1 MAELKIARRYAK
13 SLLGLAQER
22 NIADKVFADME
33 LVHATCEASREFVLL
48 LRNPIVQGDKKEAVI
63 NALFGGKLDALTSA
77 FVNII
82 IRKGRE
88 SILDGMAAE
97 YIRIYKDNRGIVIAN
112 VTTAVKMDDSIRQQV
127 MSLVK
132 AAKGDKIELV
142 ETVDPSLIGGFVL
155 RVGDQQYDTSI
166 SRKLKQLKNEFDDN
180 LYVREF

>member
-1 MAELKIARRYAK
+1 
-13 SLLGLAQER
+13 
-22 NIADKVFADME
+22 
-33 LVHATCEASREFVLL
+33 
-48 LRNPIVQGDKKEAVI
+48 
-63 NALFGGKLDALTSA
+63 
-77 FVNII
+77 
-82 IRKGRE
+82 
-88 SILDGMAAE
+88 
-97 YIRIYKDNRGIVIAN
+97 
-112 VTTAVKMDDSIRQQV
+112 MDDSIRQQV